1 MEQPVIK
8 KKNRRAK
15 KKNNGFK
22 LVFDRQKRIEFVTG
36 FKKRKDERR
45 EQAQELKKEEKKEAR
60 KQVVEER
67 KRHRDMIQEQYEQ
80 IRQIKRAETGD
91 LSADEV
97 PIVATTNDK

>member
-45 EQAQELKKEEKKEAR
+45 EQA
-60 KQVVEER
+60 
-67 KRHRDMIQEQYEQ
+67 
-80 IRQIKRAETGD
+80 
-91 LSADEV
+91 
-97 PIVATTNDK
+97 